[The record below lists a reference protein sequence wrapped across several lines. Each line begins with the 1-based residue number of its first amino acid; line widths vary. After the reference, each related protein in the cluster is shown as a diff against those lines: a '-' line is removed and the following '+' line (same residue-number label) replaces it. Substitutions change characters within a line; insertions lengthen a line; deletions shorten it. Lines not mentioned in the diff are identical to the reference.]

1 MIAETATATATA
13 DAPVAIP
20 TDDRPTVLLVDG
32 YGLIFRAYHAL
43 PSSMVTSTGEQVN
56 AVFGF
61 ASMLLDVLRAEQ
73 PDYAIIAL
81 EGGKT
86 FREEEFADY
95 KANRGEMPDDLR
107 SQVARVRELIEALG
121 IPIEERPSYEADDVI
136 GSLSRRCSADGE
148 IRVVIVTG
156 DSDLLQLVDENVVV
170 VLPGSQR
177 FGELRLFDR
186 AAVEQR
192 YGFGP
197 EHVPDYKA
205 LVGDTSD
212 NIPGVPGIGDKTA
225 KALISRFGDIEQI
238 IAHVDEV
245 TPTRARNAIESNVD
259 AARRSKRLATIVR
272 DLDIAIDRDRSA
284 IGNYDREAVIDLF
297 RLLEFRSLVN
307 RLPEAKRERSEPR
320 PEAVAR
326 PPSKRTIVRTDE
338 ELHRLISRMRE
349 TGRYAV
355 DVETDSTDP
364 LAARLVGIA
373 IGVGPAEGY
382 YIPLAH
388 RADDGDQ
395 LTLDEVHALLAPV
408 LADPE
413 LEAYA
418 HHGKYDIAV
427 LQRHGYTIGDL
438 AFDTMIAGYL
448 LNHTSL
454 RLKDMAFTRLG
465 IEMTEITALIGT
477 GRNQL
482 TMDKVDS
489 AIAGEYAAG
498 DVEATF
504 ELTELL
510 SREITEHNL
519 DYLLREIE
527 LPLVPVLIDLENVGI
542 AVDVP
547 FLTAFSAEI
556 TQRLGELEAEIH
568 AVGGREF
575 NINSTR
581 QLATVLFEELGLPS
595 GRKTKTG
602 YSVDVDLLETIRDR
616 HPIVEMILEYRQ
628 LGKLKSTYVDALPL
642 QVNPETG
649 RVHTSFNQTVAAT
662 GRLSSTNP
670 NLQNIPIRTEQGRR
684 VRRAFVADR
693 RPEFR
698 LFEDAVLLAAD
709 YSQIELRLLAHLSDE
724 PFLIDAFN
732 SRTDIHRAT
741 AAIVYGIDPAE
752 VSGEMRRVAKTV
764 NFGVLYGMQAFGLSR
779 DTGLPRAEAQQFISD
794 YWARLP
800 RVRAYFDEI
809 LRFGAAHGYVQSESG
824 RRRFLPDLTSSNGA
838 RRLAAERMAINMPI
852 QGGAADI
859 MKIAMN
865 HLALALDQRDL
876 KARVL
881 LQVHDELVLE
891 VDRSDLEET
900 AALVR
905 TTMEGAVT
913 LKVPIA
919 AELGCGPNWDDM
931 TELVI

>member
-1 MIAETATATATA
+1 MTTES
-13 DAPVAIP
+13 PVV
-20 TDDRPTVLLVDG
+20 TDDRPTLLLVDG

-43 PSSMVTSTGEQVN
+43 PSSIGTSAGEQVN

-61 ASMLLDVLRAEQ
+61 ASMLLDVLRNER

-86 FREEEFADY
+86 FREEEFAEY

-107 SQVARVRELIEALG
+107 SQVTRVRELIEALG
-121 IPIEERPSYEADDVI
+121 IPIEERPGYEADDVI
-136 GSLSRRCSADGE
+136 GSLSRKCSTEGDL
-148 IRVVIVTG
+148 RVVIVTG
-156 DSDLLQLVDENVVV
+156 DSDLLQLVDDNVVV

-186 AAVEQR
+186 AAVEKR

-225 KALISRFGDIEQI
+225 KALISQFGDIERI
-238 IAHVDEV
+238 IEQVNEV
-245 TPTRARNAIESNVD
+245 TPTRARNAIEANVET
-259 AARRSKRLATIVR
+259 ARRSKRLATIVR
-272 DLDIAIDRDRSA
+272 DLDIAIDRERSA
-284 IGNYDREAVIDLF
+284 VGNYDREAVIDLF
-297 RLLEFRSLVN
+297 RRLEFRSLVN
-307 RLPEAKRERSEPR
+307 RLPEATNGQPPATTREV
-320 PEAVAR
+320 VAR
-326 PPSKRTIVRTDE
+326 PPSNRTIVRTEDE
-338 ELHRLISRMRE
+338 IQHLISRMRE
-349 TGRYAV
+349 VGSYAV

-364 LAARLVGIA
+364 QTARLVGIA
-373 IGVGPAEGY
+373 IGVSAGEGY

-388 RADDGDQ
+388 RVGDGDQ
-395 LTLDEVHALLAPV
+395 LSFERVHELLGPI
-408 LADPE
+408 LADPA
-413 LEAYA
+413 LAAYA
-418 HHGKYDIAV
+418 HHGKYDVAV
-427 LQRHGYTIGDL
+427 LERHGYTVGRL
-438 AFDTMIAGYL
+438 GFDTMVAGYL
-448 LNHTSL
+448 LNQTSL

-489 AIAGEYAAG
+489 AIAGEYACG
-498 DVEATF
+498 DVEATY

-510 SREITEHNL
+510 RAEITEQHL
-519 DYLLREIE
+519 DPLLFDIE
-527 LPLVPVLIDLENVGI
+527 LPLVPVLVDIESVGI
-542 AVDVP
+542 AVDVA
-547 FLTAFSAEI
+547 FLAEFSTEI
-556 TQRLGELEAEIH
+556 TARMGQLEAEIH
-568 AVGGREF
+568 AVAGREI

-581 QLATVLFEELGLPS
+581 QLATLLFEELGLPS

-602 YSVDVDLLETIRDR
+602 YSVDGDMLETIRDR
-616 HPIVEMILEYRQ
+616 HPIIDLILEYRQ

-642 QVNPETG
+642 QVNQETG

-684 VRRAFVADR
+684 VRRAFVADH

-698 LFEDAVLLAAD
+698 LFDDAVLLAAD
-709 YSQIELRLLAHLSDE
+709 YSQIELRLLAHLSGE
-724 PFLIDAFN
+724 PFLIEAF
-732 SRTDIHRAT
+732 SGLSDIHRAT
-741 AAIVYGIDPAE
+741 AAIVYGIDPGD
-752 VSGEMRRVAKTV
+752 VTTEMRRVAKTV
-764 NFGVLYGMQAFGLSR
+764 NFGVLYGMQAYGLSR
-779 DTGLPRAEAQQFISD
+779 DTGLPRAEAQRFITD

-800 RVRAYFDEI
+800 RVKAYFDEI
-809 LRFGAAHGYVQSESG
+809 LRFGAAHGYVWSESG

-838 RRLAAERMAINMPI
+838 RRMAAERMAINMPI

-865 HLALALDQRDL
+865 HLAAKLAQRTL

-891 VDRSDLEET
+891 VDRSDLAET

-905 TTMEGAVT
+905 ATMENAVE
-913 LKVPIA
+913 LRVPIA
-919 AELGCGPNWDDM
+919 VEVGVGDNWEEM
-931 TELVI
+931 TELSGGG